1 MKKLNQSFALF
12 LASIA
17 ILFGLSLF
25 NRSPQMRTAAQNS
38 ATGGYDKSERQI
50 PMRDGKKLFTVI
62 YTPRDSSQKYPI
74 LINRTPYSAG
84 PYGQAHR
91 SSLGPSPL
99 FMDDGYIFVYQD
111 VRGTFMSEGEFEDVR
126 PHIPNKRAKGDID
139 ESSDTHD
146 TIEWLLKNIPNHNGR
161 VGIWGISYPGFYAA
175 TALIDAHPAL
185 KAASPQA
192 PIADWFIGDDDHH
205 NGAFFVFDSFYFN
218 MIFGMP
224 RPRPTQDQF
233 RTFDFGAADAYRFFM
248 ELGPIANAQ
257 KLYFKGRNKYWNDV
271 TAHGTY
277 DQFWQARNL
286 LPHLKNVTPAVLIV
300 GGWFDAENLYGAL
313 NIYQTIEKNN
323 PMTNN
328 LLVMGPWSHGGW
340 SQGTGAALGS
350 IRFNAKTAEW
360 YREKIEFP
368 FFSYYLKGR
377 GEGKMAEATVFRTG
391 SNEWKNF
398 ERWPPKELES
408 RSLYMRASGRLSF
421 EEPSET
427 NESYDEY
434 VSDPNNPVPYTSEKV
449 RTRGTGYMI
458 EDQRFSSKRPD
469 VLTYQT
475 DQLTED
481 LTLAGPITADL
492 FVSTTGTDADFIVK
506 LIDVYPADDT
516 KNTAL
521 SQNTNMRG
529 FQMLVRAEVMRGKF
543 RNSFSK
549 PEPFVSDK
557 PAEVKFYLQ
566 DVHHTFK
573 AGHRIMVQVQSSWF
587 PLVDR
592 NPQKFVDIYH
602 ATESDFQKATHRIYR
617 SARLSSHLKV
627 GVLK

>member
-1 MKKLNQSFALF
+1 LKKLNQSFALY

-25 NRSPQMRTAAQNS
+25 NFSPEARTAAQNS
-38 ATGGYDKSERQI
+38 ATGGYDKAERQI
-50 PMRDGKKLFTVI
+50 SMRDGKKLFTII

-84 PYGQAHR
+84 PYGQEHR

-126 PHIPNKRAKGDID
+126 PQIPNKRAKSDID
-139 ESSDTHD
+139 ESSDTYD

-161 VGIWGISYPGFYAA
+161 VGIWGISYPGFYTA

-192 PIADWFIGDDDHH
+192 PIADWFLGDDDHH
-205 NGAFFVFDSFYFN
+205 NGAFFIFDSFYFN

-224 RPRPTQDQF
+224 RPRPTQNQF

-277 DQFWQARNL
+277 DQFWQDRNI
-286 LPHLKNVTPAVLIV
+286 LPHLKNITPAVMIV

-313 NIYQTIEKNN
+313 NIYQAIEHNN

-328 LLVMGPWSHGGW
+328 VLVMGPWYHGGW
-340 SQGTGAALGS
+340 SQGTGAALGN
-350 IRFNAKTAEW
+350 IRFNARTSEW
-360 YREKIEFP
+360 YRESLEFP
-368 FFSYYLKGR
+368 FFNYYLKGR
-377 GEGKMAEATVFRTG
+377 GEAKMAEATVFRTG

-398 ERWPPKELES
+398 EQWPPKGLET
-408 RSLYMRASGRLSF
+408 RSLYMRESGRLSF
-421 EEPSET
+421 EEPKEV

-458 EDQRFSSKRPD
+458 EDQRFSSNRPD
-469 VLTYQT
+469 VLSYQT
-475 DQLTED
+475 DPLAED

-506 LIDVYPADDT
+506 LIDVYPNDDP
-516 KNTAL
+516 NQTAL
-521 SQNTNMRG
+521 RQNTNMRG

-543 RNSFSK
+543 RHSFSR
-549 PEPFVSDK
+549 PEPFVSNK
-557 PAEVKFYLQ
+557 PAEVKFKLQ

-602 ATESDFQKATHRIYR
+602 ATEHDFQKATHRIYR

-627 GVLK
+627 GVMK